1 MSRSRT
7 QPAKTEVP
15 DGNVYKLIG
24 GKVSEN
30 LEAAR
35 RASPVTHISAD
46 DPPLLILHGDKD
58 TTVYLDQSEILRDR
72 YLAAGLE
79 VKLVVV
85 PGGKHGF
92 GPRTPQDREL
102 LLATVQRWLKPAPE
116 AGR

>member
-1 MSRSRT
+1 
-7 QPAKTEVP
+7 VP
-15 DGNVYKLIG
+15 EGNVYKLIG

-58 TTVYLDQSEILRDR
+58 TTVYLDQAEILRDR
-72 YLAAGLE
+72 CLAAGLE
-79 VKLVVV
+79 VRLVVV